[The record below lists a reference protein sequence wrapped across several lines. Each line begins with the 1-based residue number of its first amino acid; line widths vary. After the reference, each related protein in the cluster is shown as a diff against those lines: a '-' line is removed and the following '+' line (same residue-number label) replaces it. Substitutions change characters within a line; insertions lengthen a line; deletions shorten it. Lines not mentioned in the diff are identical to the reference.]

1 LKSQPLKSAISQPVG
16 QETCKNRCK
25 ITNFA
30 TGSIV
35 EEQILPYLFIQVIL
49 QGMTIEQTVEIP
61 VDHRLTLEIPF
72 EIPAGRTIL
81 ALTLI
86 PVSAAMPVVEST
98 ITSQLAKLKTCL
110 ADNSPRTTEE
120 ALQQAAERLA
130 DPNRKPISRHFGTHK
145 GILGGDG
152 VVYQRKIRD
161 EWD

>member
-1 LKSQPLKSAISQPVG
+1 
-16 QETCKNRCK
+16 
-25 ITNFA
+25 
-30 TGSIV
+30 
-35 EEQILPYLFIQVIL
+35 
-49 QGMTIEQTVEIP
+49 MTIEQTVDIP
-61 VDHRLTLEIPF
+61 ADHRLTLEIPR
-72 EIPAGRTIL
+72 EIPTGRTIL

-86 PVSAAMPVVEST
+86 PVSATMAAKST
-98 ITSQLAKLKTCL
+98 ITAQLADLKTYL

-152 VVYQRKIRD
+152 VAYQRKIRD

>member
-1 LKSQPLKSAISQPVG
+1 
-16 QETCKNRCK
+16 
-25 ITNFA
+25 
-30 TGSIV
+30 
-35 EEQILPYLFIQVIL
+35 
-49 QGMTIEQTVEIP
+49 MTIEQTVEIP

-86 PVSAAMPVVEST
+86 PVSAMAAKST
-98 ITSQLAKLKTCL
+98 ISAQFADLKTYL

-145 GILGGDG
+145 GILGGEG
-152 VVYQRKIRD
+152 VAYQRKIRD